1 MRSWARPDE
10 AAVVFTG
17 HPKETQASLLW
28 GLPGEK
34 TPEHRPDSLC
44 PGCAGGIRGGLA

>member
-1 MRSWARPDE
+1 MRSLAQPDE

-28 GLPGEK
+28 GLPEEK
-34 TPEHRPDSLC
+34 TLEHRPDSLC
-44 PGCAGGIRGGLA
+44 PGCPGGLWGSLT